1 MGLKGFSASRK
12 NKELEIPKTMVNFI
26 LSIGSLFFA
35 AISRN

>member
-12 NKELEIPKTMVNFI
+12 NKELETPNTIVNFI

-35 AISRN
+35 AVSRN